1 VGARAAAAA
10 EAQRP
15 LCCRLEKKAA
25 ETADRQPLLT
35 CSLLSFCPC
44 SLLFC
49 PLSLSRSLVKASYR
63 YCGTRLVGF
72 PSLGRLR
79 QRHTALP
86 LPISLPRAP
95 AIAVLTRAGERPST
109 TSKQHGL
116 GWAPRS
122 CTQAA
127 MAASRPRGGR
137 GRGGRREEVSPSP
150 CYLHA
155 FRSMSRLSMPP
166 HFNPILC
173 SSVL

>member
-1 VGARAAAAA
+1 MWARALLLRRRRSDRCAAGSRKK
-10 EAQRP
+10 QR
-15 LCCRLEKKAA
+15 K
-25 ETADRQPLLT
+25 QLT
-35 CSLLSFCPC
+35 DSHCSLAPSFPFAPALS
-44 SLLFC
+44 SSV
-49 PLSLSRSLVKASYR
+49 LSLSRSLVKASYR